1 MSETISTEETMILK
15 EELHSVRKAEWGV
28 ILALTINVV
37 TAAFGVGVYFNTI
50 TEQGRRIAELES
62 DRNMD
67 RKTIADLSNTLVK
80 IDANVEFLK
89 QRAQED
95 RQIIYQ
101 RRGL

>member
-1 MSETISTEETMILK
+1 MEETTEDILK
-15 EELHSVRKAEWGV
+15 GELRSVHKAEWGV
-28 ILALTINVV
+28 ILALTINVM

-50 TEQGRRIAELES
+50 TEQGRRISDLEA
-62 DRNMD
+62 DRNTD

-89 QRAQED
+89 TRAEED
-95 RQIIYQ
+95 RQVIYQ